1 MINFIYFFVSKYYFW
16 LIDSNS
22 LLGKSFFKDKE
33 ESNKYISYM
42 FIEELIIMGINGKNP
57 PLMKN

>member
-1 MINFIYFFVSKYYFW
+1 MINFIYFFASKYYFW

-22 LLGKSFFKDKE
+22 LWGKSFFKDKE